1 MTVKRGRGVT
11 GREVTGRV
19 DRGGEEEVEVEEE
32 EEEEEEEEGRG
43 QGGTRPSRYNLL

>member
-11 GREVTGRV
+11 GRGVTGRV
-19 DRGGEEEVEVEEE
+19 DRGGEEVEV